1 MEKDSKDIFRK
12 LRDDLIAYVEVKFE
26 LLKLSTYERTGKLI
40 AVLSYAVI
48 LLFLAFFAT
57 LFLFLALGLFLGSV
71 IGSISGGIAIV
82 CLIYLLAILLI
93 YFNRDRLINLVHNA
107 IINALIANDDNDIED
122 TNAGEKDTNT
132 AGADAAGVAEV

>member
-12 LRDDLIAYVEVKFE
+12 LRDDITAYVEVKFE
-26 LLKLSTYERTGKLI
+26 LLKLSTYERTGKLF

-57 LFLFLALGLFLGSV
+57 LFLFLALGLFIGSV

-82 CLIYLLAILLI
+82 CLIYLLAILII
-93 YFNRDRLINLVHNA
+93 YFNKDRLINLIHNA
-107 IINALIANDDNDIED
+107 IINALIANDDNDTEE

-132 AGADAAGVAEV
+132 ADDDTVGVAEV